1 MLIEFTVGN
10 YLSFKEPVTLSM
22 EAAKA
27 VREYQEDNVIQTPRY
42 QLLRSAVIYGANASG
57 KSNLIKAMR
66 FMSWFVINSSRETQ
80 AEDRIGVTP
89 FRLNVESREQTSLF
103 EIVFLINDVK
113 YRYGFEAE
121 QQRIHAEWLYKAEKA
136 KEKELFLRDSNGIK
150 IAAAFPEG
158 KLLENKTRDNALFL
172 SVAAQFN
179 GVISQNILT
188 WFRYRFKQISGLDD
202 QEYQTQSILMLFGKE
217 HHQDLIN
224 MLNHADIGVN
234 DIHAQ
239 SRAFTVSERRQLYS
253 DIPGHLKPWIENY
266 GQKLDLKSE
275 HNVLDEHQNIVEKTL
290 FDFSDESEGTK
301 KFFYLTGPVIDA
313 LGKGTTLVIDELDA
327 RLHPLLSRAVVKL
340 FNSKA
345 TNPNNA
351 QLIFATHDA
360 NLLSANIFRRDQ
372 IWFTEKRPDQ
382 SSDLYSLVEFRM
394 SNNKKVRSDA
404 SFQKDYINGRYGA
417 IPYLGDFRQLFED
430 AEWQEEPEEKI
441 NPS

>member
-22 EAAKA
+22 ETAKA
-27 VREYQEDNVIQTPRY
+27 VREFPEDNETPRY

-66 FMSWFVINSSRETQ
+66 FMNWFVVNSSRETQ

-89 FRLNVESREQTSLF
+89 FRLNVETREQPGLF
-103 EIVFLINDVK
+103 EIVFLINDAK
-113 YRYGFEAE
+113 YRYGFEAD

-150 IAAAFPEG
+150 VATAFPEG

-179 GVISQNILT
+179 GAVSQNILT
-188 WFRYRFKQISGLDD
+188 WFRHRFKQISGLDD
-202 QEYQTQSILMLFGKE
+202 QEYQTQSILMLHQEKQRQIISNLLKQADVGVSKIRVQPRYFSELRSLSDYLKPFAEIDLKTE
-217 HHQDLIN
+217 HH
-224 MLNHADIGVN
+224 
-234 DIHAQ
+234 
-239 SRAFTVSERRQLYS
+239 
-253 DIPGHLKPWIENY
+253 
-266 GQKLDLKSE
+266 
-275 HNVLDEHQNIVEKTL
+275 VLDNQQNIVESAL

-301 KFFYLTGPVIDA
+301 KYFYLAGPVIDA
-313 LGKGTTLVIDELDA
+313 LDKGVALVIDELDA
-327 RLHPLLSRAVVKL
+327 RLHPLLTRTVVKL

-345 TNPNNA
+345 TNPHNA
-351 QLIFATHDA
+351 QLIFATHDT

-382 SSDLYSLVEFRM
+382 SSDLYSLVEFRLQD
-394 SNNKKVRSDA
+394 NKKVRNDA

-430 AEWQEEPEEKI
+430 PEWQEEPEEETH
-441 NPS
+441 PS